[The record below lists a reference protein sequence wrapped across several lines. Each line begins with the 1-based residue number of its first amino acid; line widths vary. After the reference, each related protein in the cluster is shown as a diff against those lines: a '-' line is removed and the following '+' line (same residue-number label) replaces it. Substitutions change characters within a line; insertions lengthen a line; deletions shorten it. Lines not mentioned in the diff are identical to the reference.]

1 MYETLPCYL
10 HATSSREI
18 SQVLQRSPQNSS
30 GNFLYRLILL
40 YDLPSHLREQINH
53 TYQLRNCHG
62 KFFCSFLCI
71 QGNNPKAVSV
81 WGKWLHTKKS
91 FSVGKHYL
99 PMVKRAS
106 VTTANATLVDGALS
120 KKSQWCYK
128 V

>member
-1 MYETLPCYL
+1 MMYETLPCYL

-30 GNFLYRLILL
+30 SNFLYRLILL

-53 TYQLRNCHG
+53 TYQLRM
-62 KFFCSFLCI
+62 FFCSFLCI

-91 FSVGKHYL
+91 FPVGKRYL

-106 VTTANATLVDGALS
+106 VTTANATLVDGTLS